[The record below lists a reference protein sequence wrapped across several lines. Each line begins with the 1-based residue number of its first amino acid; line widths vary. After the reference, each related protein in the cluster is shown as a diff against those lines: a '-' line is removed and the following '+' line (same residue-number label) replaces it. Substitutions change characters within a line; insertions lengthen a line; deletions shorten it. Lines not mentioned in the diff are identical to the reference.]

1 MTSRRDAQEPDA
13 QEPESREPEARASY
27 GEVFAV
33 SEFRWLW
40 GAQLAS
46 VIGDQLARV
55 ALAVLVFDR
64 TGSAG
69 LSALTYALTFLPDVV
84 GGPLLSG
91 LADRFQRRQVMI
103 VCDIAR
109 AVLVGLMAIP
119 GQSLWVLCGLLFVV
133 QLFAAPFQA
142 ARAAL
147 LPTILTGDKYVLA
160 SSVSNVTAQLAQL
173 AGFVTGGTL
182 VALFGAGQA
191 LGVDAVT
198 FAISALFIWIGV
210 RDRALASEAA
220 ERPGWWSSIVAGA
233 RLVWADRRLR
243 YLIVLACVSGFYVT
257 VEGLAAPYAAAVGGG
272 PMAVGLLLAA
282 NPAGQVIGMLVLTRL
297 EPVLRLRL
305 LGPLSIGSCVPLI
318 ACVARPGLAVT
329 IALWMVSGLCSAY
342 QLQANVM
349 FVQSV
354 PDAQRGQAFGLAR
367 TGLIVS
373 QGLGVLVAGIAADQW
388 DPAFVVAAAGV
399 LGVLLAAGAARG
411 LDRAQRTAS

>member
-1 MTSRRDAQEPDA
+1 
-13 QEPESREPEARASY
+13 
-27 GEVFAV
+27 
-33 SEFRWLW
+33 
-40 GAQLAS
+40 
-46 VIGDQLARV
+46 
-55 ALAVLVFDR
+55 
-64 TGSAG
+64 
-69 LSALTYALTFLPDVV
+69 
-84 GGPLLSG
+84 
-91 LADRFQRRQVMI
+91 
-103 VCDIAR
+103 
-109 AVLVGLMAIP
+109 
-119 GQSLWVLCGLLFVV
+119 
-133 QLFAAPFQA
+133 
-142 ARAAL
+142 
-147 LPTILTGDKYVLA
+147 
-160 SSVSNVTAQLAQL
+160 
-173 AGFVTGGTL
+173 
-182 VALFGAGQA
+182 
-191 LGVDAVT
+191 
-198 FAISALFIWIGV
+198 
-210 RDRALASEAA
+210 
-220 ERPGWWSSIVAGA
+220 
-233 RLVWADRRLR
+233 LR

-318 ACVARPGLAVT
+318 ACAARPGLAVT

-342 QLQANVM
+342 QLAANAA
-349 FVQSV
+349 FVQNV